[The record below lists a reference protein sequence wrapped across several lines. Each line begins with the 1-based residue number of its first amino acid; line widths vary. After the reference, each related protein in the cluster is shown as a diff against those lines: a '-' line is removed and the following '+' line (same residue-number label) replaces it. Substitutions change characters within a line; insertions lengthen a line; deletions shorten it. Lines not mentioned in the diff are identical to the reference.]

1 EVKDVNEAGDTTLTQ
16 TTESSQ
22 FTLNGQEQP
31 TDPAALTTTT
41 QTVSKTGL
49 ILKQSVANG
58 QPEWTKV
65 YEISSMLT
73 VTPAPTQPV
82 KIGDTWKTEMDNRV
96 VEGKKV
102 TVTSTLVG
110 KEKVAGMDAL
120 KVRIKM
126 EIPPTA
132 DAADSDTIK
141 SEGTYFVEPQ

>member
-1 EVKDVNEAGDTTLTQ
+1 IWTFKHTKGEVLRYRRQLDITAPGPDGNDVLAVMKTVNKQEVKDVNEAGDTTLTQ
-16 TTESSQ
+16 TTESSR
-22 FTLNGQEQP
+22 FSLNGQEQP

-82 KIGDTWKTEMDNRV
+82 KIGDTWK
-96 VEGKKV
+96 
-102 TVTSTLVG
+102 
-110 KEKVAGMDAL
+110 
-120 KVRIKM
+120 
-126 EIPPTA
+126 
-132 DAADSDTIK
+132 
-141 SEGTYFVEPQ
+141 